1 MSHHSSYNLLIY
13 LNWNSVEKLLSHL
26 ERWWEELSRPPS
38 HKMSICPPV
47 NAIIML
53 MVPNDRLLEK
63 LKLMNLIIWRKS
75 HHSRF
80 QILENLKISLLS
92 HFRDCLNW
100 KLSSHC
106 TFNLWKFR
114 ENTISLAD
122 LKLWRR
128 ENVWK
133 VTSADSTVILRS
145 YLGHTFIINHEY
157 FHKAY

>member
-1 MSHHSSYNLLIY
+1 MRNCWVSLKDGEKSFQDPWVIKWVFVHLYMQSSCI
-13 LNWNSVEKLLSHL
+13 W
-26 ERWWEELSRPPS
+26 
-38 HKMSICPPV
+38 
-47 NAIIML
+47 IIML

-92 HFRDCLNW
+92 QFRECLNW
-100 KLSSHC
+100 KLNSHC
-106 TFNLWKFR
+106 KFYLWKFR
-114 ENTISLAD
+114 EKTISLAD

-133 VTSADSTVILRS
+133 VTSDDSTVILRS
-145 YLGHTFIINHEY
+145 YLGHAFIINHEY